1 MNMIKQL
8 NLFFVGIVVIVAVIC
23 SGGNGKEKDTHEI
36 CAPFAINS
44 SGDLLF
50 CVVKSNSTSHQ
61 PCIVPL
67 KNISSH
73 PIALT
78 FQGSD
83 SCWGAEWGIGINH
96 DELLFITGR
105 GESNLQA
112 IKSFKFI
119 DNKPLEISSY
129 TVDKNLMS
137 IILYQG
143 FYDPNVLAF
152 RVYKKGEGSYLGLS
166 KDKGRNISVSKISA
180 PAYLLWIDQYRFYV
194 AHDMKDGRMVMSR
207 VQLDINSMTLH
218 KEEILTANEI
228 ILATQSLNGSLVCAV
243 GGDKLFQDNEMLAL
257 LPEEVGMRPFVDSR
271 YLACVSRDHKKIFIL
286 SDKGDIL
293 DIKQKPRES
302 MFVGL
307 SATNRCI
314 YLTTKDRD
322 KILSYDFI
330 KRKEKV
336 VFDSDIVN

>member
-8 NLFFVGIVVIVAVIC
+8 NLFFFGIVVIVAVIC
-23 SGGNGKEKDTHEI
+23 SGGNEKGKDTPKI

-50 CVVKSNSTSHQ
+50 CVVKSNSTSQ

-83 SCWGAEWGIGINH
+83 SCFGAEWGIGINH

-105 GESNLQA
+105 GETNLQA

-119 DNKPLEISSY
+119 DNKPLEIFSY
-129 TVDKNLMS
+129 TVDKNLML

-152 RVYKKGEGSYLGLS
+152 RVEKKGEGSYLGLS

-218 KEEILTANEI
+218 KEEILTADEI
-228 ILATQSLNGSLVCAV
+228 ILATKSLNGSLVYAV
-243 GGDKLFQDNEMLAL
+243 GAKLFQDSEILAV
-257 LPEEVGMRPFVDSR
+257 LPEEVGMRPFIDGR

-286 SDKGDIL
+286 SDKGDVL
-293 DIKQKPRES
+293 DIKQKSRES

-330 KRKEKV
+330 KRREKV
-336 VFDSDIVN
+336 VFDSRVVN